1 MKQLLNT
8 YYTNKPQVIR
18 DVVKLSYC
26 GNRIDLLLLDFYS
39 LITYIIYC
47 SFIFFDNKIDI
58 NSTIHEL
65 FIFSY

>member
-47 SFIFFDNKIDI
+47 SFIF
-58 NSTIHEL
+58 
-65 FIFSY
+65 